1 MHSFFESPS
10 MRVFPIV
17 LATCATAL
25 SLLSPAAGA
34 FTCYMLYDRNDNL
47 VYRDTISPVD
57 MSDQGASARESMRD
71 RGDYLVV
78 ADADRCPQ
86 VTFVF
91 GAAGS
96 THAVGRFDRRRHA
109 GRCGNIRLH
118 RVAIRVA
125 AHSSHC
131 AAPGRAR
138 QQRQVGAVT
147 AALQASR
154 LYQSSDSV
162 AAARSRMAAA
172 ATDKAPTSVSFFSST

>member
-1 MHSFFESPS
+1 MAPCGFDCLGEAPGIGCRRSFLESPS

-17 LATCATAL
+17 LAASATAL

-96 THAVGRFDRRRHA
+96 SALSVDSVVG
-109 GRCGNIRLH
+109 GM
-118 RVAIRVA
+118 
-125 AHSSHC
+125 
-131 AAPGRAR
+131 P
-138 QQRQVGAVT
+138 VGAGSSGFAVSRS
-147 AALQASR
+147 ASR
-154 LYQSSDSV
+154 PIPRI
-162 AAARSRMAAA
+162 APPPTARGS
-172 ATDKAPTSVSFFSST
+172 TDK

>member
-1 MHSFFESPS
+1 

-17 LATCATAL
+17 VAASAAALALQA
-25 SLLSPAAGA
+25 PAANA

-57 MSDQGASARESMRD
+57 MSDQGAAARESMRD

-96 THAVGRFDRRRHA
+96 STLSVDSIVGGMPVGPGPSGFASSRSATKTAPRGGPASGTRR
-109 GRCGNIRLH
+109 
-118 RVAIRVA
+118 
-125 AHSSHC
+125 
-131 AAPGRAR
+131 
-138 QQRQVGAVT
+138 VT
-147 AALQASR
+147 G
-154 LYQSSDSV
+154 
-162 AAARSRMAAA
+162 
-172 ATDKAPTSVSFFSST
+172 K

>member
-1 MHSFFESPS
+1 
-10 MRVFPIV
+10 MRVFSIV
-17 LATCATAL
+17 LVACATSL

-57 MSDQGASARESMRD
+57 MSDQGAGARESMRD

-96 THAVGRFDRRRHA
+96 SALSVDSVVG
-109 GRCGNIRLH
+109 GM
-118 RVAIRVA
+118 
-125 AHSSHC
+125 
-131 AAPGRAR
+131 P
-138 QQRQVGAVT
+138 VGAGSSGFAV
-147 AALQASR
+147 SR
-154 LYQSSDSV
+154 STPSTSRPIPRI
-162 AAARSRMAAA
+162 APPAPARGSA
-172 ATDKAPTSVSFFSST
+172 DK

>member
-1 MHSFFESPS
+1 
-10 MRVFPIV
+10 MRLLPIV
-17 LATCATAL
+17 LVACTAAV

-78 ADADRCPQ
+78 ADADRCPP

-96 THAVGRFDRRRHA
+96 SSLSVDSIVG
-109 GRCGNIRLH
+109 GM
-118 RVAIRVA
+118 
-125 AHSSHC
+125 
-131 AAPGRAR
+131 P
-138 QQRQVGAVT
+138 VGAGSSGFAVSRS
-147 AALQASR
+147 ALRPIPRIAPP
-154 LYQSSDSV
+154 
-162 AAARSRMAAA
+162 AARGSGS
-172 ATDKAPTSVSFFSST
+172 K

>member
-10 MRVFPIV
+10 MRVFPMV

-25 SLLSPAAGA
+25 ALLSPAAGA

-78 ADADRCPQ
+78 ADADRCPP

-96 THAVGRFDRRRHA
+96 TTLSVDSIVGGMPVGAGSSGFTVSRSASRPIPRIAPPPA
-109 GRCGNIRLH
+109 GRG
-118 RVAIRVA
+118 
-125 AHSSHC
+125 S
-131 AAPGRAR
+131 G
-138 QQRQVGAVT
+138 
-147 AALQASR
+147 
-154 LYQSSDSV
+154 
-162 AAARSRMAAA
+162 
-172 ATDKAPTSVSFFSST
+172 DK

>member
-10 MRVFPIV
+10 MRVFPVV
-17 LATCATAL
+17 LAACATA
-25 SLLSPAAGA
+25 LLSPAASA

-78 ADADRCPQ
+78 ADADRCPP

-96 THAVGRFDRRRHA
+96 TTLSVDSIVGGMPVGAGSSGFTLSRSTSRPIPRAAPPPA
-109 GRCGNIRLH
+109 GRGT
-118 RVAIRVA
+118 
-125 AHSSHC
+125 
-131 AAPGRAR
+131 G
-138 QQRQVGAVT
+138 
-147 AALQASR
+147 
-154 LYQSSDSV
+154 
-162 AAARSRMAAA
+162 
-172 ATDKAPTSVSFFSST
+172 DK

>member
-1 MHSFFESPS
+1 MHSFLESPS
-10 MRVFPIV
+10 MRVFPI
-17 LATCATAL
+17 LLTACATAL

-78 ADADRCPQ
+78 ADADRCPP

-96 THAVGRFDRRRHA
+96 STLSVDSIVG
-109 GRCGNIRLH
+109 GM
-118 RVAIRVA
+118 
-125 AHSSHC
+125 
-131 AAPGRAR
+131 P
-138 QQRQVGAVT
+138 VGAGSSGFTVSRS
-147 AALQASR
+147 ASR
-154 LYQSSDSV
+154 PIP
-162 AAARSRMAAA
+162 RI
-172 ATDKAPTSVSFFSST
+172 APPPAVRGSGDN